1 LSIVAAILSSGV
13 DIPIPSTYCFA
24 GEIGL
29 SGEIRSVRN
38 VGARIK
44 EAEKMGFKTIFL
56 SKYNDEDSLKG
67 KNIKIV
73 RVGKAQDLVQHLF
86 RNAE

>member
-1 LSIVAAILSSGV
+1 
-13 DIPIPSTYCFA
+13 
-24 GEIGL
+24 
-29 SGEIRSVRN
+29 
-38 VGARIK
+38 
-44 EAEKMGFKTIFL
+44 MGFKTIFL

-86 RNAE
+86 RGAE